1 MKKNIFIL
9 ASILFFIACN
19 NSQELIEDKEVF
31 TPVENNFGKTH
42 NELLDN
48 IFTKFATTPFSNSPI
63 LRAPA
68 SDLIE
73 QAVEVTLDNI
83 KENYDKNTYEEALK
97 TIKASDFV
105 EITPDDILDLMPS
118 KIKNYYELSL
128 DAIIEN
134 DERTLSCIK
143 SDIKNDASL
152 STVDKQKLF
161 DMIDICTYSNIYWSP
176 PQQTQQAN
184 GQRAPMISFR
194 NQLIIGA
201 DALWFWQAGLASG
214 LNPIVT
220 IGVSAVGSAA
230 AYLNTK

>member
-1 MKKNIFIL
+1 
-9 ASILFFIACN
+9 
-19 NSQELIEDKEVF
+19 
-31 TPVENNFGKTH
+31 
-42 NELLDN
+42 
-48 IFTKFATTPFSNSPI
+48 
-63 LRAPA
+63 
-68 SDLIE
+68 
-73 QAVEVTLDNI
+73 
-83 KENYDKNTYEEALK
+83 
-97 TIKASDFV
+97 
-105 EITPDDILDLMPS
+105 MPS